1 MFKLKVTVL
10 MDFFL
15 PNVCNQEITKKRL
28 WEWNLILKKAVKS
41 SIAIFKNKNREL
53 NEKIRTSLQN
63 LTI

>member
-1 MFKLKVTVL
+1 